1 MRRRCGGIGARN
13 AIPGPAARNPG
24 PGGRGSRDMLVFL
37 HFPKATKPIPDMSKM
52 LPQRFAA
59 VVLLAATAP
68 LSAQSPGMPG
78 TFPPPGDEQP
88 SWIVVER
95 RAVGGAATVGGT
107 VVPVQE
113 ITFTAQIPGNVEK
126 IAGNEGDFFKAGT
139 VLAALDEAQLRA
151 QRQAAIAQIRNAE
164 AALRN
169 AGVQYQREIEDPT
182 PRQGN
187 MMSQMMPMPMP
198 FMGDSGTSGPHR
210 GATLHQ
216 YSTQIEQAQGA
227 LVSAKARLQEIDAKL
242 RDAKSTA
249 PFDGYITQKHVNE
262 GDTVQPGQPLLSFAN
277 MSQLQ
282 IQTDVPTRLSAP
294 LQPGYITEVRLDDP
308 NQTIAR
314 ARVAQIF
321 PMADPTRHTVRVKLD
336 LEPGAP
342 AKAGMY
348 AEVLI
353 PQPGQEQGTLPV
365 IPVSAVVYR
374 GGLPMVYVMDT
385 QNQPRLHLLRLGEQF
400 GDQVTVLTGLQ
411 GGERILANP

>member
-1 MRRRCGGIGARN
+1 MTKQSVRRLTFVLMPLLTALQ
-13 AIPGPAARNPG
+13 PA
-24 PGGRGSRDMLVFL
+24 
-37 HFPKATKPIPDMSKM
+37 
-52 LPQRFAA
+52 FA
-59 VVLLAATAP
+59 
-68 LSAQSPGMPG
+68 QDPGMPG
-78 TFPPPGDEQP
+78 TFPPPGAEQQN
-88 SWIVVER
+88 WVMVER
-95 RAVGGAATVGGT
+95 RATGGAATVGGT
-107 VVPVQE
+107 VVPVEE
-113 ITFTAQIPGNVEK
+113 ITFTAQMPGSVEL
-126 IAGNEGDFFKAGT
+126 ISGAEGDFFKQGS
-139 VLAALDEAQLRA
+139 VLAALDESEIRA

-164 AALRN
+164 ATYRN
-169 AGVQYQREIEDPT
+169 AGVQFYREREDPT
-182 PRQGN
+182 PQQSGN

-198 FMGDSGTSGPHR
+198 FMGSKSETGVQR

-216 YSTQIEQAQGA
+216 YGTQIEQARGA
-227 LVSAKARLQEIDAKL
+227 VVSAQARLQEIDAKL
-242 RDAKSTA
+242 KDTKSIA
-249 PFDGYITQKHVNE
+249 PFDGYITHKHVNK

-294 LQPGYITEVRLDDP
+294 LAPGFMTQVRLDDP
-308 NQTIAR
+308 SQTIVR

-321 PMADPTRHTVRVKLD
+321 PMADPTRHTVRVKFD

-353 PQPGQEQGTLPV
+353 AQPGQEQGPLPM
-365 IPVSAVVYR
+365 IPISAVVYR

-385 QNQPRLHLLRLGEQF
+385 EGQPRLHLLRLGEQF

>member
-1 MRRRCGGIGARN
+1 
-13 AIPGPAARNPG
+13 
-24 PGGRGSRDMLVFL
+24 
-37 HFPKATKPIPDMSKM
+37 
-52 LPQRFAA
+52 
-59 VVLLAATAP
+59 
-68 LSAQSPGMPG
+68 MPG
-78 TFPPPGDEQP
+78 
-88 SWIVVER
+88 SVEL
-95 RAVGGAATVGGT
+95 
-107 VVPVQE
+107 
-113 ITFTAQIPGNVEK
+113 
-126 IAGNEGDFFKAGT
+126 IAGAEGDFFKQGS
-139 VLAALDEAQLRA
+139 VLAALDESEIRA

-164 AALRN
+164 AAYRN
-169 AGVQYQREIEDPT
+169 AGVQFYREKEDPT
-182 PRQGN
+182 PQQGGT

-198 FMGDSGTSGPHR
+198 FMGNQSETGVQR

-216 YSTQIEQAQGA
+216 YGTQIEQARGA
-227 LVSAKARLQEIDAKL
+227 IVSAQARLQEIDAKL
-242 RDAKSTA
+242 KDTKSIA
-249 PFDGYITQKHVNE
+249 PFDGYITHKHVNK

-277 MSQLQ
+277 MGQLQ

-294 LQPGYITEVRLDDP
+294 LPPGFMTQVRLADP
-308 NQTIAR
+308 NQTIVR

-321 PMADPTRHTVRVKLD
+321 PMADPTRHTVRVKFD

-353 PQPGQEQGTLPV
+353 PQPGQEQGTLPM

-385 QNQPRLHLLRLGEQF
+385 QGQARLHLLRLGEQF